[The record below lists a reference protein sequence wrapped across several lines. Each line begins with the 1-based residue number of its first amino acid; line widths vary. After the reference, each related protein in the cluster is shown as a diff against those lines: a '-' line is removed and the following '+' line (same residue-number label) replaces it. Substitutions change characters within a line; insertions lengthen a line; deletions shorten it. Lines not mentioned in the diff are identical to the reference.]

1 MVASA
6 TIVLSGEKMSKYKKC
21 KLLNKIIIARPGE
34 ILTCYGHKWIVQPD
48 GTAIADIHVDFHEV
62 EVKSG
67 RYVVLENQSESELK
81 HKPKIEIE
89 HKSYDHLLTGF
100 TMDIQTY
107 YGCENI
113 DYLKKRLGYLN
124 KDIIQNFAKSRLN
137 ITLPDSM
144 RKDEMIAEIINIV
157 EDRTNYIDISE
168 SFDINEID

>member
-34 ILTCYGHKWIVQPD
+34 ILNCYGHKWIVQPD
-48 GTAIADIHVDFHEV
+48 GTAIADIHVDFHAV

-67 RYVVLENQSESELK
+67 RYMVLEDEPESE
-81 HKPKIEIE
+81 PEN
-89 HKSYDHLLTGF
+89 KSYKSLLSGL
-100 TMDIQTY
+100 TMDIKTY
-107 YGCENI
+107 YGCKNI
-113 DYLKKRLGYLN
+113 GSLRIKLGYLKK
-124 KDIIQNFAKSRLN
+124 DIINDFAKLRLN

-144 RKDEMIAEIINIV
+144 SKIEMINEIVNIV
-157 EDRTNYIDISE
+157 ENRNNYIDTVE